1 MESQGNPPNRGYH
14 VPPCVRLG
22 VPMNPCA
29 RARYAEQV
37 LGELDLFDEWRGWK
51 FKGKYLVSPDG
62 LKVNPQ
68 RLRGILFRER
78 IQKPVIRNGANA
90 PRDAAKIVPLID
102 PCRARGRV

>member
-1 MESQGNPPNRGYH
+1 MEPEDPQSRGYH

-37 LGELDLFDEWRGWK
+37 LGELDLFDAWKGWK
-51 FKGKYLVSPDG
+51 FRGNYLVSPDG

-68 RLRGILFRER
+68 RLRGILFREQ
-78 IQKPVIRNGANA
+78 IKKPVNRGGAEA
-90 PRDAAKIVPLID
+90 PRESSKIVELIS
-102 PCRARGRV
+102 PCQMRGRL